1 LVEFKGKQMTDY
13 NEIQDDH
20 YPAILTEQLN
30 PFGANSDIDYV
41 VEDEASY
48 YAMADD
54 IDSGK
59 NEHI

>member
-48 YAMADD
+48 YAMAD
-54 IDSGK
+54 SMVK
-59 NEHI
+59 